1 MCCFLTP
8 MAAAAVA
15 TVTRKRF
22 PARLHAGWLLMMLWG
37 AVVALVVD
45 HAINGEISIYP
56 PFFTALKSPEQTA
69 IMLHE
74 IAVTGTA
81 MTVAVFILWGVSV
94 AVANIRARRTTV
106 AGGRM

>member
-15 TVTRKRF
+15 TVARKKF
-22 PARLHAGWLLMMLWG
+22 PERLHAGWLLMMLWG

-56 PFFTALKSPEQTA
+56 PFLTALKSPEQTE
-69 IMLHE
+69 IMLRE

-81 MTVAVFILWGVSV
+81 MTVAVFAFWGVSV
-94 AVANIRARRTTV
+94 AVANLRAKAARGNQP
-106 AGGRM
+106 A